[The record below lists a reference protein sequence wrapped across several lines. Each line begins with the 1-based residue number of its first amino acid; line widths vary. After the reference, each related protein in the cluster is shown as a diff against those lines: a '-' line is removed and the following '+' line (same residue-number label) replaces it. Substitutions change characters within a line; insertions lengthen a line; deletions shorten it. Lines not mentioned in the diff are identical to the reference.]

1 MVSRKKEKNMTNNQD
16 QQLDFILSLLTML
29 AAGGTQD
36 ITKELSKLKT
46 RIVMLEDELVK
57 LKQLL

>member
-1 MVSRKKEKNMTNNQD
+1 MTNNQD
-16 QQLDFILSLLTML
+16 QQLDFISPLLTML

-46 RIVMLEDELVK
+46 RIIMLEDELVK

>member
-16 QQLDFILSLLTML
+16 QQLDFISPLLTML

-46 RIVMLEDELVK
+46 RIIMLEDELVK

>member
-1 MVSRKKEKNMTNNQD
+1 MTNNQD
-16 QQLDFILSLLTML
+16 QQLDFISPLLTML
-29 AAGGTQD
+29 AAGETQD

-46 RIVMLEDELVK
+46 RIIMLEDELVK